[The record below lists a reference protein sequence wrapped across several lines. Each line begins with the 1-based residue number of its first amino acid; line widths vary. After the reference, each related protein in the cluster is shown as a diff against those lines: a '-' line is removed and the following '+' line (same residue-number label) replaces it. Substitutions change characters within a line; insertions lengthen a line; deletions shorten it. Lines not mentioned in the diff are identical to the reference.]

1 MKRIMLTVAYDG
13 TNYHDRTR
21 LGINWPTLYCNVRR
35 DAIDLNG
42 NSVGL
47 LANFSRKSDFFAGK
61 HLIFKKGLTSIG
73 KCCIITRVAK
83 NNEYLF
89 AEVHHG

>member
-1 MKRIMLTVAYDG
+1 MQETKMNEEVTEETEKVEVTEEKNEKFEKGDKKRKTQ
-13 TNYHDRTR
+13 
-21 LGINWPTLYCNVRR
+21 LYKM
-35 DAIDLNG
+35 
-42 NSVGL
+42 
-47 LANFSRKSDFFAGK
+47 FS
-61 HLIFKKGLTSIG
+61 KKGLTSIG